1 MSISLL
7 SIYIHF
13 NNVINIKN
21 QTIKELNNIISIKNQ
36 TIIELEEKV
45 NNLTFLCSEKNVYNL
60 IENVT
65 KLENQVIQ
73 LNNIIYSLS
82 EEKENL
88 IKDKEYLQALLVKRE
103 DEIQTLNQRISRLE
117 NQLRLFMIKVSGYV
131 NITGLKSWDK
141 PVSIIFKSGG
151 TRHSV
156 LLTNGALPTYE
167 IQLQNHQTYLVTLQC
182 KNTVS
187 GILWET
193 EPKEWTLEE
202 KQRESIEINWDFL
215 IP

>member
-21 QTIKELNNIISIKNQ
+21 QTITELNNIISIKNQ

-65 KLENQVIQ
+65 KLKNQVIQ
-73 LNNIIYSLS
+73 LNNTIYSLS
-82 EEKENL
+82 RENENL
-88 IKDKEYLQALLVKRE
+88 IKDKEYLQSLLAKRE
-103 DEIQTLNQRISRLE
+103 EEIQTLNQRISNLE
-117 NQLRLFMIKVSGYV
+117 NQLRLFMIKVTGYV
-131 NITGLKSWDK
+131 NITGWTPWDK
-141 PVSIIFKSGG
+141 PVSITFKLGN
-151 TRHSV
+151 TRYTV
-156 LLTNGALPTYE
+156 PLTDGARLTYE

-182 KNTVS
+182 KNS
-187 GILWET
+187 ISQIWWET
-193 EPKEWTLEE
+193 EPIEWTLEE
-202 KQRESIEINWDFL
+202 KQQEEIEKNWDFST
-215 IP
+215 P